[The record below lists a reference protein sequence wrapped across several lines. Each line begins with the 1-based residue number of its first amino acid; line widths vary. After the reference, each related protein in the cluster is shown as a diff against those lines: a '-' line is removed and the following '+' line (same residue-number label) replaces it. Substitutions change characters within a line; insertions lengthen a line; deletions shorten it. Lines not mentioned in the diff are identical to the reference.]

1 MPKTKIFCDIADSK
15 TIKDFN
21 KKSIVDGFTTNPS
34 LMRKA
39 GAKNYEKYSKILLK
53 ICKKKPISLEVF
65 ADNFTEMEKQA
76 LKINSWGKNIY
87 VKIPVINSKGKFTG
101 QLIKKLN
108 KKKIKLNITAVY
120 TVGQVKKINR
130 CLDNKTKSI
139 ISIFS
144 GRMADVGKDPVPII
158 GKAVQMTRKK
168 KKVEILWAST
178 REVYNYTQAKQL
190 GCQIITMPP
199 KVIEKVS
206 KFGKSFDQ
214 LTKDTVK
221 AFLTDSKKSSFKI

>member
-1 MPKTKIFCDIADSK
+1 MSKTKIFCDIADSK
-15 TIKDFN
+15 TIKNFN
-21 KKSIVDGFTTNPS
+21 KMSIVDGFTTNPS

-39 GAKNYEKYSKILLK
+39 GAQSYEKYSKLLLK
-53 ICKKKPISLEVF
+53 ICRKKPISLEVF
-65 ADNFTEMEKQA
+65 ADNFVEMEKQA

-101 QLIKKLN
+101 KLIKKLN

-120 TVGQVKKINR
+120 TVAQVKKINR

-158 GKAVQMTRKK
+158 RKAVQLTRNKNN
-168 KKVEILWAST
+168 VEILWAST
-178 REVYNYTQAKQL
+178 REPYNYTQSKQL

-199 KVIEKVS
+199 KIIEKVS
-206 KFGKSFDQ
+206 KFGKSFNE

-221 AFLTDSKKSSFKI
+221 AFLTDSKKSKFKI

>member
-1 MPKTKIFCDIADSK
+1 MSKTKIFCDIADDK
-15 TIKDFN
+15 TIKEFN
-21 KKSIVDGFTTNPS
+21 KKLIVDGFTTNPS

-39 GAKNYEKYSKILLK
+39 GAKNYEKYSKLLLK
-53 ICKKKPISLEVF
+53 ICRKKPISLEVF
-65 ADNFTEMEKQA
+65 ADNFAEMEKQA

-101 QLIKKLN
+101 QLIRKLN

-120 TVGQVKKINR
+120 TIAQVKKINR

-144 GRMADVGKDPVPII
+144 GRMADAGKDPVPII
-158 GKAVQMTRKK
+158 KKAVQMTRNKN
-168 KKVEILWAST
+168 KVEILWAST
-178 REVYNYTQAKQL
+178 REPYNYTQAKQL

-199 KVIEKVS
+199 AVIGKVS
-206 KFGKSFDQ
+206 KFGKSFDK

-221 AFLTDSKKSSFKI
+221 AFLIDSKKSRFKI

>member
-1 MPKTKIFCDIADSK
+1 MKTKIFCDIADLIL
-15 TIKDFN
+15 IKKFE
-21 KKSIVDGFTTNPS
+21 KKKIVQGFTTNPS

-39 GAKNYEKYSKILLK
+39 GAKNYQLYSKKILK
-53 ICKKKPISLEVF
+53 ICKKKPVSLEVF
-65 ADNFTEMEKQA
+65 ADDNESMIKQG
-76 LKINSWGKNIY
+76 LSINSWGKNIY

-101 QLIKKLN
+101 QLIRKLN
-108 KKKIKLNITAVY
+108 KKRIKLNITAVY
-120 TVGQVKKINR
+120 TVSQVKKINR

-144 GRMADVGKDPVPII
+144 GRMADVGRDPVPII
-158 GKAVQMTRKK
+158 KKAVQMTRSKN
-168 KKVEILWAST
+168 KVEILWAST
-178 REVYNYTQAKQL
+178 REPYNYTQAKQL

-199 KVIEKVS
+199 AVIGKVS

-221 AFLTDSKKSSFKI
+221 AFLMDSKKSRFNI